1 MNRLGLRAALGID
14 GGQDKVG
21 AWVAWRPEW
30 RPLLAL
36 AEARGLLF
44 AWIPLF
50 LACGVTAWFAW
61 PVEPGAGVYAG
72 LAGAVMVAAALWR
85 WGPERLQPLVIAAA
99 CIAVGA
105 LAAGIRAQSVAAP
118 MLEFRYYGPV
128 LGRVIEIDRSQ
139 NDALRLTLDRV
150 VLDRVEPARTPARV
164 RVSLQGVQEA
174 GFSPGQVVMLTA
186 SLSAPEGAAEPGG
199 FDFRR
204 MAWFRGLGAVG
215 YTRTPVLLWAEAEP
229 GTQGI
234 NRLRS
239 AMGAGMRAQMPS
251 QAGAFAAGAMTG
263 DRSGIDQDTVQ
274 ALRDSNLSHLLA
286 ISGMNMAFLVGFTFG
301 LIRYG
306 VALIPPL
313 ALRLDSR
320 KVAAVISLGVA
331 GFYLLLSGANV
342 ATERA
347 FIMVAVML
355 GAILLDRRAL
365 TLRSVAISAVVIL
378 LWQPES
384 LSEPGFQMS
393 YAATVALI
401 AGFAALDGAVLRERL
416 PRWVLPLFMLVLS
429 SVLAGFATAPYAAAH
444 FNRFTDYGLLANLL
458 TVPMMSLV
466 MASGAVAALLVPVG
480 LAALPLWVME
490 QASAWI
496 LFVAHWIAG
505 LQGAVTP
512 IIAPGPWV
520 LPLITVGGMWV
531 VLAHG
536 RLRLAGVV
544 PVVLAFGLWT
554 QASRPALLISADGAL
569 AGLTGAEGRALS
581 AAKGAGFAAENW
593 LQNDGD
599 LATQDAAAARPGFTG
614 PKGARRF
621 DLGGVDGVI
630 LTGKAGIATVAS
642 ACAAVQIVVLA
653 DTADSKVPGGCL
665 LIDRAFLRNT
675 GALALDVVD
684 GAVRITP
691 ARGAARVWTRRGPVL
706 PETAIRPAGPVLAN
720 AAPGQ

>member
-1 MNRLGLRAALGID
+1 M
-14 GGQDKVG
+14 
-21 AWVAWRPEW
+21 
-30 RPLLAL
+30 
-36 AEARGLLF
+36 RGLLF
-44 AWIPLF
+44 SWIPLF
-50 LACGVTAWFAW
+50 LAIGVTAWFAW
-61 PVEPGAGVYAG
+61 PTEPGEVVYAMLG
-72 LAGAVMVAAALWR
+72 SALVAAVVLWR
-85 WGPERLQPLVIAAA
+85 WGPEHWQPVVIALA
-99 CIAVGA
+99 CVLVGA
-105 LAAGIRAQSVAAP
+105 LGAGIRAQGVAAP
-118 MLEFRYYGPV
+118 VLEFRYYGAV
-128 LGRVIEIDRSQ
+128 QGRVVEIDRSQ

-150 VLDRVEPARTPARV
+150 VLDRVAPARTPARV

-174 GFSPGQVVMLTA
+174 GFFPGQVVILTA
-186 SLSAPEGAAEPGG
+186 NLSAPEGAAEPGG

-204 MAWFRGLGAVG
+204 MAWFDGLGAVG
-215 YTRTPVLLWAEAEP
+215 YTRTPVLLWQEAEP
-229 GTQGI
+229 GTQWV
-234 NRLRS
+234 NRLR
-239 AMGAGMRAQMPS
+239 ATMGAGMRAQMPS

-306 VALIPPL
+306 VALVPPL

-355 GAILLDRRAL
+355 GAILLDRRAM
-365 TLRSVAISAVVIL
+365 TLRSVAISAVIIL

-401 AGFAALDGAVLRERL
+401 AGFGALDNAVLRERL
-416 PRWVLPLFMLVLS
+416 PRWVIPLFTLVLS

-444 FNRFTDYGLLANLL
+444 FNRFTDYGLLSNLM

-466 MASGAVAALLVPVG
+466 MAAGAVAALLVPVG
-480 LAALPLWVME
+480 LEALPLWVME

-496 LFVAHWIAG
+496 LFVAHWTAG
-505 LQGAVTP
+505 LKGAVTP
-512 IIAPGPWV
+512 VVAPGPWV
-520 LPLITVGGMWV
+520 LPLMTVGGMWA
-531 VLAHG
+531 VLVRG
-536 RLRLAGVV
+536 RLRLAGLV
-544 PVVLAFGLWT
+544 PMVLAFGLWT
-554 QASRPALLISADGAL
+554 QATRPALLISADGAL
-569 AGLTGAEGRALS
+569 AGLMGAQGRALS
-581 AAKGAGFAAENW
+581 ATKGAGFAAENW

-599 LATQDAAAARPGFTG
+599 LATQDVAAARPGFTG

-621 DLGGVDGVI
+621 DLGGVRGVV
-630 LTGKAGIATVAS
+630 LTGKAGVALVAE
-642 ACAAVQIVVLA
+642 ACAEMQIVVLA
-653 DTADSKVPGGCL
+653 AVAEGPVPGGCL
-665 LIDRAFLRNT
+665 LIDRTFLRGT
-675 GALALDVVD
+675 GSLALDVTD

-691 ARGAARVWTRRGPVL
+691 ARGAARAWAARGPIL
-706 PETAIRPAGPVLAN
+706 PDTVIKPAVPVLA
-720 AAPGQ
+720 AADQ